1 MDLECMISNYLFNQ
15 KCTIRRS
22 TRYKV
27 DVRCFDANENKNR
40 LVYAIINILQLLT
53 NVKFLFLVYFVYYRI
68 SVCEENSYYG
78 LISDVVIRFDPRFV
92 TIII

>member
-1 MDLECMISNYLFNQ
+1 MKSIYLIDRNR
-15 KCTIRRS
+15 TIRRS
-22 TRYKV
+22 TKYKV
-27 DVRCFDANENKNR
+27 NVRCFDAKEGINR
-40 LVYAIINILQLLT
+40 LIYAIINILQLLT
-53 NVKFLFLVYFVYYRI
+53 DVKFLFLVYFVYYRI